1 MREHLIKLTHFHIER
16 ILKEGISLTEN
27 WDFAWDRIA
36 DQLAKDFEVSSQ
48 VIEKRLNKDKIMDRY
63 R

>member
-16 ILKEGISLTEN
+16 IQKEGIPLTEN